1 MVIYKVKTY
10 RDMSRKAANI
20 ITAQVILKPA
30 SVLGLATGSTPVG
43 TYELLGEYCENG
55 DVDFSNVKTVNLDE
69 YYGLDANDEQSY
81 RYFMNK
87 HLFEKINIDIRNTHV
102 PDGKAENVDDECRR
116 YEQLI
121 SSLGG
126 IDLQLL
132 GIGHN
137 GHIGF
142 NEPGEAFPVKT
153 HCVELNERTIK
164 ANSRFFK
171 SIDEVPRKAITMGI
185 GTIMKSKRVLLLAS
199 GEDKKEILEK
209 ALFGPITPSVP
220 ASILQLHNNLTVVTS
235 IDI

>member
-1 MVIYKVKTY
+1 MVIHKTKTY
-10 RDMSRKAANI
+10 RDMSKKAADI
-20 ITAQVILKPA
+20 IAAQVLLNPA

-43 TYELLGEYCENG
+43 TYELLAEYCENG
-55 DVDFSNVKTVNLDE
+55 DADFSNVKTVNLDE
-69 YYGLDANDEQSY
+69 YYGLDANNEQSY

-87 HLFEKINIDIRNTHV
+87 NLFEKINIDISNTHV
-102 PDGKAENVDDECRR
+102 PNGKAENIDDECRR
-116 YEQLI
+116 YEELI

-142 NEPGEAFPVKT
+142 NEPCDIFPLKT
-153 HCVELNERTIK
+153 HCVDLGESTIN

-171 SIDEVPRKAITMGI
+171 SIDEVPKKAITMGI
-185 GTIMKSKRVLLLAS
+185 GTIMKAKMILLLAS
-199 GEDKKEILEK
+199 GEDKKEILKK

-220 ASILQLHNNLTVVTS
+220 ASILQLHNNLTVITS
-235 IDI
+235 IDL

>member
-1 MVIYKVKTY
+1 MVIHRTKTY
-10 RDMSRKAANI
+10 DEMSKKAANI
-20 ITAQVILKPA
+20 IAAQVILNPA

-43 TYELLGEYCENG
+43 TYNLLAEYCKKG
-55 DVDFSNVKTVNLDE
+55 DVDFSAVKTVNLDE
-69 YYGLDANDEQSY
+69 YYGLDASNDQSY
-81 RYFMNK
+81 RFFMNK
-87 HLFEKINIDIRNTHV
+87 HLFEKINIDICNTHV
-102 PDGKAENVDDECRR
+102 PDGKAENIDEECSR
-116 YEQLI
+116 YDQLI

-142 NEPGEAFPVKT
+142 NEPSDVFTIKT
-153 HCVELNERTIK
+153 HCVDLGESTIK

-171 SIDEVPRKAITMGI
+171 SIDEVPKKAITMGM
-185 GTIMKSKRVLLLAS
+185 GSIMQAKRILLIAS
-199 GEDKKEILEK
+199 GDDKKEILKK

-220 ASILQLHNNLTVVTS
+220 ASILQLHNNLTVITS

>member
-1 MVIYKVKTY
+1 MVIHKAKTY
-10 RDMSRKAANI
+10 HEMSKKAANI
-20 ITAQVILKPA
+20 IAAQVILNPA

-43 TYELLGEYCENG
+43 TYNLLAEYCENG
-55 DVDFSNVKTVNLDE
+55 NVDFSGVKTVNLDE
-69 YYGLDANDEQSY
+69 YYGLDANNEQSY
-81 RYFMNK
+81 RFFMNK
-87 HLFEKINIDIRNTHV
+87 HLFEKINIDICNTYV
-102 PDGKAENVDDECRR
+102 PNGKAENIEEECSR

-142 NEPGEAFPVKT
+142 NEPDSAFTKKTYCVDLGES
-153 HCVELNERTIK
+153 TIK

-171 SIDEVPRKAITMGI
+171 SIDEVPKKAITMGI
-185 GTIMKSKRVLLLAS
+185 GTIMRAKRILLLAG
-199 GEDKKEILEK
+199 GEDKKEILKK

-220 ASILQLHNNLTVVTS
+220 ASILQLHNNLTVITP
-235 IDI
+235 IDL

>member
-1 MVIYKVKTY
+1 MVIHKTKSY
-10 RDMSRKAANI
+10 RDMSKKAANI
-20 ITAQVILKPA
+20 IAAQVILNPA

-43 TYELLGEYCENG
+43 TYGLLAEYCENG

-69 YYGLDANDEQSY
+69 YYGLDENNEQSY
-81 RYFMNK
+81 RYYMNK
-87 HLFEKINIDIRNTHV
+87 NLFRKINIDISNTHV
-102 PDGKAENVDDECRR
+102 PNGKAENIDDECRR

-142 NEPGEAFPVKT
+142 NEPDKVFPLKT
-153 HCVELNERTIK
+153 HCVDLGESTIN

-171 SIDEVPRKAITMGI
+171 SIDEVPKKAITMGI
-185 GTIMKSKRVLLLAS
+185 GTIMKAERIILLAG
-199 GEDKKEILEK
+199 GEDKREILKK

-220 ASILQLHNNLTVVTS
+220 ASILQLHNNLTVITS
-235 IDI
+235 IDF